1 MNVGGENMYNVL
13 MVIAALI
20 WIGTGLYTGYRVRKI
35 CDRMDKAVARL
46 EEEHYF
52 MRIWYHNAKSHSILI
67 CNTVSC

>member
-13 MVIAALI
+13 MVIAVLI

-46 EEEHYF
+46 EEEL
-52 MRIWYHNAKSHSILI
+52 NNS
-67 CNTVSC
+67 